1 MLEIAGITK
10 VIKIKQKMATTTIL
24 GAQEAKIKINE
35 IEEGD
40 IFSEQSHY
48 VFNGRKVGTNQYQF
62 LHLESQKVV
71 NLDEKYVSDLLRTAD
86 QYQLEVR
93 VGIEDKKWTK
103 KQIEEGEKAG
113 NWTKGEIREGDIK
126 LRGILSIWSDIH
138 SQQVFTVNFNKANK
152 ELSNKALEEAKTK
165 QATEALAKIADAA
178 KNKKGVASVA
188 ANVIKELQ
196 DNPIIP
202 IQRGDERTLRGYKTQ
217 FESVNGVY
225 DVIDMDIRTGMPK
238 RQVNVRAI
246 NWLVFNG
253 VKYIV
258 E

>member
-1 MLEIAGITK
+1 
-10 VIKIKQKMATTTIL
+10 MATITASKVKETN
-24 GAQEAKIKINE
+24 IKLNE
-35 IEEGD
+35 VEEGD

-48 VFNGRKVGTNQYQF
+48 VYNGRKVGTNQYQF

-71 NLDEKYVSDLLRTAD
+71 NLDEKYVGELLQTAD
-86 QYQLEVR
+86 QYHDEVK

-103 KQIEEGEKAG
+103 KQIEELSKNGATEASL
-113 NWTKGEIREGDIK
+113 IREGDVRQK
-126 LRGILSIWSDIH
+126 GILSIWSDIH

-152 ELSNKALEEAKTK
+152 EMSNKALEEAKAL
-165 QATEALAKIADAA
+165 QATNALAKIANAA
-178 KNKKGVASVA
+178 KNKKGVASIA
-188 ANVIKELQ
+188 AEVIKELQ
-196 DNPIIP
+196 NSPILP
-202 IQRGDERTLRGYKTQ
+202 IQKGDERTLRGYKTQ
-217 FESVNGVY
+217 FDSINGVY

-246 NWLVFNG
+246 NWLVYGN